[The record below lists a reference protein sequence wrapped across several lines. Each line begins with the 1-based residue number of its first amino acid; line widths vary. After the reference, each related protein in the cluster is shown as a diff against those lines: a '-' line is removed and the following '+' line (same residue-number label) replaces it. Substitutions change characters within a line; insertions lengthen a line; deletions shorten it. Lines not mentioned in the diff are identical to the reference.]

1 MQFENQFT
9 EAFHALMA
17 RGGANAAHEGDETG
31 VYRLVADGVPVTFA
45 IKLENPEVVH
55 CHAIIGSLKGLAR
68 RDLVLKQALEANFFW
83 LGNAGSTVSLLAD
96 TGELMLGDR
105 RDASYFADGQ
115 ALADYLGAFVG
126 TVRSWRMR
134 LDGWRT
140 AAADGAGE
148 GEKKEI
154 EGVRV

>member
-1 MQFENQFT
+1 MWFDNQFA
-9 EAFHALMA
+9 EAFNALMA
-17 RGGANAAHEGDETG
+17 RGGANAVHEGNETG
-31 VYRLVADGVPVTFA
+31 VFRLVADGVPVTFV
-45 IKLENPEVVH
+45 IRQENPEIVY
-55 CHAIIGSLKGLAR
+55 CHAIIGSLGGLAR

-96 TGELMLGDR
+96 SDELMLGDR

-126 TVRSWRMR
+126 AVRAWRMR

-140 AAADGAGE
+140 APGEAKAGE
-148 GEKKEI
+148 G
-154 EGVRV
+154 VRS